1 MILADPAM
9 PLTMLLQ
16 LLGTIALLVW
26 QVGSAG
32 LVGFAV
38 LTLLLLISTRVVRR
52 MNQQEQQ
59 LKRQQDERNG
69 ILAEYIKKLRLV
81 RQNGLGAFF
90 TRAAGHKRQQELGCG
105 RVLRLDAINESLMLS
120 TPLLVTLATFTT
132 YLVSGRELT
141 LPQVFTTIALFTVL
155 RIPMMRLPYLIRTLI
170 NFNTGFNR
178 LCEFLNSP
186 EQHRSTDPS
195 LPVGG
200 LRLDNVTA
208 LHQQKPVLEDQSA
221 HRAGELVGITGATG
235 AGRAACCTSS
245 PVSTTASRAAS
256 VATRVAHLG
265 HKPWLMNDT
274 IRNNILFGQ
283 PWHGER
289 YRWVLGACALG
300 ADLTPAQP
308 RRPDPGRR
316 ARHPPLRRPATAGRA
331 GPRPYAQADILLL
344 DNPLSALDPIV
355 SAQVLEQGS
364 PSPGPTRLLV
374 SHDPDVL
381 AHCDRVIRIE
391 QGRLVEL
398 DAHQLAD
405 LIQHPRPT
413 RRCRLRRRSSSA
425 RRRWWR
431 ARWTG
436 GCSASCGSAWPPP
449 APSCSPCCSLWA
461 RRAAHRLDLWLG
473 GKAGDRGERAARH
486 LCAAGAGS
494 HLHHGGAGQLQT
506 RPQAGL
512 DPARRHAGAHQPRPH
527 GLLRQGAA
535 GAHPQ
540 PLRSGSG
547 EAQEIL
553 LSMLMGLFGML
564 VSVALQVVVI
574 GVNMPLLLLI
584 APW

>member
-1 MILADPAM
+1 M
-9 PLTMLLQ
+9 
-16 LLGTIALLVW
+16 
-26 QVGSAG
+26 
-32 LVGFAV
+32 
-38 LTLLLLISTRVVRR
+38 
-52 MNQQEQQ
+52 
-59 LKRQQDERNG
+59 
-69 ILAEYIKKLRLV
+69 
-81 RQNGLGAFF
+81 
-90 TRAAGHKRQQELGCG
+90 
-105 RVLRLDAINESLMLS
+105 
-120 TPLLVTLATFTT
+120 
-132 YLVSGRELT
+132 
-141 LPQVFTTIALFTVL
+141 FTTIALFTVL

-186 EQHRSTDPS
+186 EQHRDLTDSS

-208 LHQQKPVLEDQSA
+208 LHQQNRCWRDQPA
-221 HRAGELVGITGATG
+221 HRAGGTGGITGATG
-235 AGRAACCTSS
+235 AGKSCLLHLIAGFDNGFEGSIR
-245 PVSTTASRAAS
+245 RHG
-256 VATRVAHLG
+256 RVAHLG

-289 YRWVLGACALG
+289 YRWVLGPVRWAPTSPCS
-300 ADLTPAQP
+300 
-308 RRPDPGRR
+308 
-316 ARHPPLRRPATAGRA
+316 ATATRPWWASSAPASGGQQQRVALARA
-331 GPRPYAQADILLL
+331 LYAQADILLL
-344 DNPLSALDPIV
+344 DNPLGTRPHRLGPGAGAGARLQARADPAAGEPR
-355 SAQVLEQGS
+355 S
-364 PSPGPTRLLV
+364 
-374 SHDPDVL
+374 DVL

-431 ARWTG
+431 QGDW
-436 GCSASCGSAWPPP
+436 GCSASCGSVWPPP
-449 APSCSPCCSLWA
+449 APSCSPCCSPWA
-461 RRAAHRLDLWLG
+461 RRGCASPRISG
-473 GKAGDRGERAARH
+473 SAARPVTGVSE
-486 LCAAGAGS
+486 LLGIYVLLGAGS
-494 HLHHGGAGQLQT
+494 LTCIMVVRVINYKL
-506 RPQAGL
+506 GL
-512 DPARRHAGAHQPRPH
+512 KLAWTLFDGMLGRISQPH

-535 GAHPQ
+535 GAYPQ